1 MIRINQ
7 PYHLVNRRPWALL
20 GSLNAWYAATGLLI
34 SFINIEWY
42 LFFTSLLILVFISY
56 QW

>member
-1 MIRINQ
+1 MISINQ